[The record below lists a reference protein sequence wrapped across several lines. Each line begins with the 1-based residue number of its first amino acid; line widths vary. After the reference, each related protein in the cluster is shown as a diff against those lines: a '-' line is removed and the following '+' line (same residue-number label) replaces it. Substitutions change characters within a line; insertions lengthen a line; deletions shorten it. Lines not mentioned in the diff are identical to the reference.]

1 MKKAAV
7 LIVCVMLVAGMLAG
21 CQPTPEE
28 SIIKYREEEQ
38 YAAPPVEEQINEEVF
53 EKIPEHITEQIVE
66 YNGKV
71 ILNIDADVAFPV
83 REQWPVYR
91 VRLHRLTYGEA
102 EKYITALV
110 GDVPLKQENKTLTKE
125 DYMRDIQSYQ
135 QAIAE
140 IRGGSDAYEGT
151 IEEFEEKIAETKQ
164 MMAAAPLESDYETF
178 QFDKSKKNER
188 VDAIDV
194 FADIREEANPVFD
207 MWDNPYGSWITYA
220 DTGRKGTQGARGCDD
235 YCDIFYDVDTVTKV
249 IQKDEQTAIK
259 EAEDFLQEI
268 GIQGMLPEGTIL
280 PFGYMTKDLF
290 TYDYCAHGIVFT
302 RAYNDIP
309 RAYLRDDGTKYIVD
323 AENEKGEIE
332 QYTLQADNE
341 VLIVMVDDDGPAQL
355 RWTAPD
361 EITEIENEN
370 VKLVDFDRVRGAFQ
384 DALKL
389 NYAYIS
395 KNEQIMT
402 PEEFADIPPV
412 ELNIQQIRLSY
423 ARIRIPNNY
432 QEYRVV
438 PAWVL
443 YDGNGE
449 AVLAINATDM
459 STISS

>member
-1 MKKAAV
+1 MKKTVV
-7 LIVCVMLVAGMLAG
+7 LVICMMLMAGVLAG
-21 CQPTPEE
+21 CQETPEE

-38 YAAPPVEEQINEEVF
+38 YAAPPVEEQVNGEVF
-53 EKIPEHITEQIVE
+53 EKIPGHISERIVE

-71 ILNIDADVAFPV
+71 ILNIDADVVFPE
-83 REQWPVYR
+83 RERWPVYR

-110 GDVPLKQENKTLTKE
+110 GDAPLKQENKALTKE
-125 DYMRDIQSYQ
+125 DYMRMIRDYQ
-135 QAIAE
+135 AAIAE

-151 IEEFEEKIAETKQ
+151 IEEFEEKIAEAKQ
-164 MMAAAPLESDYETF
+164 LMAGAPSEADYESF
-178 QFDKSKKNER
+178 KFDKSKKNER
-188 VDAIDV
+188 VNSIEV
-194 FADIREEANPVFD
+194 FADIREEANPIFTMSD
-207 MWDNPYGSWITYA
+207 DPYGSWFTYA
-220 DTGRKGTQGARGCDD
+220 DTGRKGMEGSRGCDD
-235 YCDIFYDVDTVTKV
+235 YTDIFYSVDTVTKV
-249 IQKDEQTAIK
+249 IQKDEQTAVK
-259 EAEDFLQEI
+259 EAEEFLRQI
-268 GIQGMLPEGTIL
+268 GIQGMTPEGTVL
-280 PFGYMTKDLF
+280 PFGYETKDLL

-309 RAYLRDDGTKYIVD
+309 RAYLGDDSTKYIVD

-332 QYTLQADNE
+332 QYTLHADNE
-341 VLIVMVDDDGPAQL
+341 VLIVMVDDEGPVQL

-370 VKLVDFDRVRGAFQ
+370 VKLVDFDRVCGAFQ

-389 NYAYIS
+389 NYAYIPQ
-395 KNEQIMT
+395 NEQILT
-402 PEEFADIPPV
+402 PEEFADLPPV
-412 ELNIQQIRLSY
+412 ELNIREIRLSY

-459 STISS
+459 STVS